1 MAIVGGVLVAL
12 SLAAGALS
20 GAGAWTGALWGAG
33 AGAALT
39 ALTALALWF
48 PWERYP
54 LLASSGVMLSFA
66 GKVAVMIAVV
76 LLLGPHRE
84 SIDPVWF
91 FVPLAVVLLAV
102 TGVEIVTLATGRTLT
117 VEPMSRPQD

>member
-1 MAIVGGVLVAL
+1 MGIVGAVLVAL

-20 GAGAWTGALWGAG
+20 GGPAWSGALWGAG

-39 ALTALALWF
+39 AITVLALWF
-48 PWERYP
+48 PWERHP

-66 GKVAVMIAVV
+66 GKVAVMVVVV

-91 FVPLAVVLLAV
+91 FVPLAAVLLTV
-102 TGVEIVTLATGRTLT
+102 TGVEIVTLAAGRTLT
-117 VEPMSRPQD
+117 VEPVARPED